1 MISLTQKRGGKTS
14 MLRTHIKIGGM
25 ELEIDQGSHVCFR
38 DGFSK
43 DVYRDW
49 DDLDAEA
56 KEEIKNTII
65 KAEKL
70 IGRSANALWR

>member
-1 MISLTQKRGGKTS
+1 
-14 MLRTHIKIGGM
+14 M

-38 DGFSK
+38 NGFSK

-70 IGRSANALWR
+70 IGHSANALWR